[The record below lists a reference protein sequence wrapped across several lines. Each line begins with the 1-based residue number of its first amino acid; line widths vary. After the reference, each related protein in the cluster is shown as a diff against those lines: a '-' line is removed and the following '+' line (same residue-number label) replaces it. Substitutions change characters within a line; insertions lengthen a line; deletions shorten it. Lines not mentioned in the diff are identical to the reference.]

1 MDFRDDELD
10 LALREMYR
18 QPVPP
23 SFEAKWTGAVRREER
38 IQMNKKS
45 IWKWSGWSR
54 IVLPVAAA
62 LVVLV
67 GAGWAGNL
75 EFSGSNMASD
85 SMKQQPMVAYS
96 RSSNAKSDAVAMDYG
111 AAEESYDAGY
121 STMTVGGGLTG
132 NYAAKESAAQP
143 TERKLVR
150 TVSLTMRTGNYE
162 QDLSAIQELVASVG
176 GYEEYHYESGD
187 VASGDSRYVEMTLR
201 SPADQLDTF
210 LGSVG
215 GIGRVVNRSEN
226 VVDRTTEYTDNETR
240 LNTLNT
246 KMARLQEL
254 LEKAENVDD
263 LLSIENQIAD
273 TQYDIDRLTSWQLG
287 IDRQVDMSTVT
298 INLREE
304 KPTEIAPEM
313 TFGEKI
319 VRAVKASWE
328 GFVQFLKNAVV
339 FLIMAIPAVLTIG
352 VIVAVVVL
360 IRKGRKKAAA
370 KRAEETNEE

>member
-1 MDFRDDELD
+1 MDFHDDELD
-10 LALREMYR
+10 IALREMYR

-23 SFEAKWTGAVRREER
+23 SFEAKWTGAVRREESM
-38 IQMNKKS
+38 QMSKKS
-45 IWKWSGWSR
+45 IWKWNGWSR

-75 EFSGSNMASD
+75 DFRGSNLTSD
-85 SMKQQPMVAYS
+85 TLKHEPMVAYS
-96 RSSNAKSDAVAMDYG
+96 RVSGTSYDAVSMDYG
-111 AAEESYDAGY
+111 AAEESFEVNY
-121 STMTVGGGLTG
+121 SNTTAGGGLTG
-132 NYAAKESAAQP
+132 SYSAKQSAAQP

-162 QDLSAIQELVASVG
+162 QDVASIQELVASVG

-201 SPADQLDTF
+201 IPADQLDTF

-254 LEKAENVDD
+254 LAKAENVDD
-263 LLSIENQIAD
+263 ILAIENQIAD
-273 TQYDIDRLTSWQLG
+273 TQYDIDMLTGWQLG

-313 TFGEKI
+313 TFGEKLS
-319 VRAVKASWE
+319 RAVKASWK
-328 GFVQFLKNAVV
+328 GFGEFLRNALV
-339 FLIMAIPAVLTIG
+339 FIIMAIPAVLTIG

-370 KRAEETNEE
+370 KKAEETNEE

>member
-10 LALREMYR
+10 LPLREMYR

-23 SFEAKWTGAVRREER
+23 SFEAKWTGAVRREES
-38 IQMNKKS
+38 IQMSKKS
-45 IWKWSGWSR
+45 ICKWSGWTKV
-54 IVLPVAAA
+54 VLPVAAA

-67 GAGWAGNL
+67 GAGWASNL
-75 EFSGSNMASD
+75 DFSGSNLTSD
-85 SMKQQPMVAYS
+85 SPKQQPMVAYS
-96 RSSNAKSDAVAMDYG
+96 RSSTADYEVAMDYG
-111 AAEESYDAGY
+111 AAEESYDVSY
-121 STMTVGGGLTG
+121 STTTAGSGIMA
-132 NYAAKESAAQP
+132 NYSAKQSAAQP

-162 QDLSAIQELVASVG
+162 QDVAAIQELVASVG

-201 SPADQLDTF
+201 IPSDQLDSF

-254 LEKAENVDD
+254 LEKAENVED
-263 LLSIENQIAD
+263 LLAIENQIAD
-273 TQYDIDRLTSWQLG
+273 TQYDIDMLTGWQLG

-298 INLREE
+298 LTMREE

-313 TFGEKI
+313 TFGEKLS
-319 VRAVKASWE
+319 RAVKASWE
-328 GFVQFLKNAVV
+328 GFVQFLKNALV
-339 FLIMAIPAVLTIG
+339 FLVMAIPAILTIG
-352 VIVAVVVL
+352 VIVVVVVL
-360 IRKGRKKAAA
+360 VRKGRKKAAA
-370 KRAEETNEE
+370 DKVKEADEE